1 MGKQFGDVEIEK
13 QKFHQHK
20 KPVSINNI
28 DTNKVKVSDKVFFFG
43 KKDFK
48 QFIGYKD
55 SKKIR
60 LCIFRSKMSAYRRD
74 FDKTKYIYFF
84 DKKC

>member
-1 MGKQFGDVEIEK
+1 MEKQFGDVEIEK

-55 SKKIR
+55 S
-60 LCIFRSKMSAYRRD
+60 
-74 FDKTKYIYFF
+74 
-84 DKKC
+84 